1 MGDLDW
7 VRLFFPQTSGD
18 RIFFCNIQGCKIFS
32 PGIQAIFFVGYFFP
46 QVFPCEIFFFP
57 QTQSAGYFFLQSPLP
72 PSKVKWSA
80 PKDQCALEWIEYLKC
95 P

>member
-7 VRLFFPQTSGD
+7 VRLFFPQTSGN
-18 RIFFCNIQGCKIFS
+18 RIFFGNIQGCKIFS

-57 QTQSAGYFFLQSPLP
+57 QTQSAGYFFLKSPLP
-72 PSKVKWSA
+72 PSKVK
-80 PKDQCALEWIEYLKC
+80 
-95 P
+95 